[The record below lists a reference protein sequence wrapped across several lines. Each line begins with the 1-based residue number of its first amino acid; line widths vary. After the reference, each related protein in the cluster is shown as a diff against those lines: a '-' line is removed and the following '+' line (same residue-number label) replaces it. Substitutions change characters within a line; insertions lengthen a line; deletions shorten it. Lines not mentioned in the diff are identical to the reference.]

1 MEQRRAVFHEIG
13 ETVISLSL
21 SLVYIAGKISAMK
34 SKTKTL
40 SQGGR
45 NERTAALS
53 LSLSLSLLFQSVCCF
68 LISLFLSKK
77 RSRSERVLSSSLLVN
92 VCVSFS

>member
-13 ETVISLSL
+13 ETVISL

-53 LSLSLSLLFQSVCCF
+53 LSLSLSLISERLLFPY
-68 LISLFLSKK
+68 LSLFVEEKK
-77 RSRSERVLSSSLLVN
+77 QKRA
-92 VCVSFS
+92 CVSSPLRF

>member
-13 ETVISLSL
+13 ETVISL

-53 LSLSLSLLFQSVCCF
+53 LSLSLSLISERLLFPYLSLSFCRRKEAEASV
-68 LISLFLSKK
+68 
-77 RSRSERVLSSSLLVN
+77 RVLSSSLLVLR
-92 VCVSFS
+92 VSL

>member
-13 ETVISLSL
+13 ETVISL

-53 LSLSLSLLFQSVCCF
+53 LSLLFQSVCCF

-77 RSRSERVLSSSLLVN
+77 RSRSERVLSSSLLVLR
-92 VCVSFS
+92 VSL

>member
-13 ETVISLSL
+13 ETVISL

-53 LSLSLSLLFQSVCCF
+53 LSLSLISERLLFPY
-68 LISLFLSKK
+68 LSLFVEEKKQKRASVSLS
-77 RSRSERVLSSSLLVN
+77 LIHI
-92 VCVSFS
+92 